1 MRCNRCGFQ
10 NPQGFSFCGRCGA
23 SLGSVGAYLS
33 QTDLDHLRAY
43 LPRGLVEALQVDLL
57 SPSPELLAECIS
69 SLSDLLDRIC
79 ALLPVPLI
87 EHVAIYP
94 RPGEVGG
101 QFMYGTL
108 LFADISGFTAMSERF
123 NRLGQEGAE
132 EIISVVNRYFAAMLV
147 ILREHEGQ
155 LVEFDGDALLGFFAE
170 PNSATRAAQAAQ
182 RMQAAMAD
190 FTETQ
195 TSQGFFPLQIKIGVH
210 KGRFFAARL
219 GTTQRMVY
227 SLLGSDVNA
236 AAAIEEAAM
245 AGQVL
250 IDRDTLRAITVP
262 IQADPS
268 LQNER
273 YVVVEGI
280 AVTPE
285 SERLPDAS
293 LRVPFVSEPTLIGLR
308 QMVDLLDALTPY
320 MPVGLLPRFVSDA
333 RAARPEGE
341 HRLVSVLFAGVS
353 GLDDIVDALGPG
365 HEGEIVNALNRYV
378 LGVQSAVHRYGG
390 VINKMDLA
398 VNGEKLLAF
407 FGAPVA
413 HEDDAE
419 RAVRAAV
426 SIQERLEA
434 LRQELAGETGLV
446 GLRLEQRVGI
456 SYGYVFAGNIG
467 TDWRREY
474 TVMGDEVNLAERLL
488 TVAEPGGISVSDS
501 VRRRAQAIV
510 DLDAQG
516 NVLLKGKSEPVPTF
530 AVVGLREDR
539 ASRRGLQGMRSP
551 IVGRRAEWSRLLQA
565 IDQLLK
571 DRGQIISLVGEVGL
585 GKSRLVT
592 ELREHVAGS
601 TVQWLEGRCLS
612 YTEPVSYWPFQDILR
627 QMLGLGPDDR
637 GSEAWEKLRRALE
650 DTSSLP
656 DVSAVL
662 PYVAGFLGLPV
673 EEWLQERV
681 RYLDAEALQRR
692 TFIAIGILFE
702 AYARSKEAPLVVV
715 LEDVHWID
723 QASTALLEHLLSLVD
738 RTSLMFLLTYRPE
751 QDTRSWELHEEIGQQ
766 FSHGWSQVDLKPL
779 RRSDSQ
785 ELLANLVNADNW
797 PAGMRD
803 MILSRAEGNPLYL
816 EELLRALIDD
826 SILTQDED
834 GRWRLA
840 ARIGHI
846 RVPDTLQGVIMTR
859 LDRLEET
866 SRWTAQ
872 VASVIG
878 RAFSVDLLR
887 RIVPMSESQLRANL
901 AQLREHEIIRDSERA
916 PQLIYVFNHVLVQ
929 DVCYRSLLARTRRL
943 YHRRIAEYLVS
954 EKIAGQEAESSY
966 PFIAY
971 HAFVGQDWS
980 RAFRY
985 QMLAGEHAQAL
996 FANEAAIEHYRK
1008 ALQSADHLPEEETE
1022 EGGRIAIAALGELLT
1037 TTGQYDEAMSYL
1049 QRARELAAR
1058 QRDREAEARACRWL
1072 ARLHELRSEYTA
1084 GVEWIQEGLVVLEG
1098 RETVET
1104 TQLLLTAGLINTRL
1118 GNYDTALDQC
1128 ELSLRIAERL
1138 GEVAVLAAGY
1148 TLLGHLCRLRGV
1160 GAVTVWYFQRGL
1172 DLYEVAGDIR
1182 GQAVAHDLIATAY
1195 FHTGQWQDAEREYLQ
1210 AREISDLIGNKYS
1223 VALAD
1228 NNLGGIALNQGRLDE
1243 ALAFYRRALASLE
1256 QMGESL
1262 YVQGALHVNLG
1273 HTYVRRD
1280 EVESAYPHLRTA
1292 EAYFEQARA
1301 RDWLPEMYRH
1311 FAEAALLL
1319 GDLDQAQSQVE
1330 RALDLARELSMR
1342 NEEGNNLR
1350 ILARVAMARGQ
1361 LERAQQFLDG
1371 SIAILEQVQDHYE
1384 WARSLLA
1391 LAELEYQRG
1400 DLAQCSHALDRCAPV
1415 FERLG
1420 AMLELGR
1427 VQDLSERCRPVDC
1440 TASAAE
1446 D

>member
-33 QTDLDHLRAY
+33 KTDIDHLRAY

-69 SLSDLLDRIC
+69 SLSDLLDGIC
-79 ALLPVPLI
+79 ALLPLPLI

-101 QFMYGTL
+101 QFTYGTL

-132 EIISVVNRYFAAMLV
+132 EIIAVVNRYFGAMLI

-155 LVEFDGDALLGFFAE
+155 LVEFDGDALLGFFRE
-170 PNSATRAAQAAQ
+170 PNSATRATQAAQ

-190 FTETQ
+190 FTETP
-195 TSQGFFPLQIKIGVH
+195 TSQGSFPLQIKIGVH
-210 KGRFFAARL
+210 RGRFFAARL

-227 SLLGSDVNA
+227 SLFGSDVIATA
-236 AAAIEEAAM
+236 ALEEAAT

-250 IDRDTLRAITVP
+250 IDRETRRAITVP
-262 IQADPS
+262 VQAGPS

-273 YVVVEGI
+273 YSVVEGI
-280 AVTPE
+280 AVMSQGEPRADT
-285 SERLPDAS
+285 S
-293 LRVPFVSEPTLIGLR
+293 LRVPFVAEPTLIGLR

-320 MPVGLLPRFVSDA
+320 LPVGLLPRLVSDA

-353 GLDDIVDALGPG
+353 GLDGIVDQLGPG
-365 HEGEIVNALNRYV
+365 HEGEIINALNRYV

-398 VNGEKLLAF
+398 ANGEKLLAF

-419 RAVRAAV
+419 RAVRAAL

-434 LRQELAGETGLV
+434 LRQELAGETGLM
-446 GLRLEQRVGI
+446 GLHLEQRVGI

-488 TVAEPGGISVSDS
+488 AVAEPGGISVSDS
-501 VRRRAQAIV
+501 VRRRVQAIV
-510 DLDAQG
+510 DLVPQG
-516 NVLLKGKSEPVPTF
+516 DVLLKGKSESVSTY
-530 AVVGLREDR
+530 AVLGMREGR
-539 ASRRGLQGMRSP
+539 TSRRGLQGMRSP
-551 IVGRRAEWSRLLQA
+551 IVGRRAEWSQLLGA
-565 IDQLLK
+565 IDQLLH
-571 DRGQIISLVGEVGL
+571 DRGQVVSLVGEVGL
-585 GKSRLVT
+585 GKSRLVA

-637 GSEAWEKLRRALE
+637 GPEAWEKLRRALE

-723 QASTALLEHLLSLVD
+723 QASTALLGHLLSLVD

-751 QDTRSWELHEEIGQQ
+751 QGTRSWELHEEIRQQ
-766 FSHGWSQVDLKPL
+766 FTHCWSEVDLRPL
-779 RRSDSQ
+779 RLSESQ
-785 ELLANLVNADNW
+785 ELLANLVSARDW
-797 PAGMRD
+797 PAGVRD
-803 MILSRAEGNPLYL
+803 MILNRAEGNPLYL

-826 SILTQDED
+826 RVLTQDEE
-834 GRWRLA
+834 GNWHLA
-840 ARIGHI
+840 ARVGHI

-887 RIVPMSESQLRANL
+887 RIVPMSESQVRANL

-954 EKIAGQEAESSY
+954 EEIAGQEAESSY

-971 HAFVGQDWS
+971 HAFSGQDWS

-985 QMLAGEHAQAL
+985 QLLAGEHAQEL

-1008 ALQSADHLPEEETE
+1008 ALQSAEHLPDEETKD
-1022 EGGRIAIAALGELLT
+1022 GVQIAIAALGELLT
-1037 TTGQYDEAMSYL
+1037 TTGQYEEAMSHL
-1049 QRARELAAR
+1049 TQARELAAR
-1058 QRDREAEARACRWL
+1058 VRDQEAEARACRWL
-1072 ARLHELRSEYTA
+1072 ARLHELRSEYTT
-1084 GVEWIQEGLVVLEG
+1084 GVEWIQEGLIVLEG

-1138 GEVAVLAAGY
+1138 GEVAVLARGY
-1148 TLLGHLCRLRGV
+1148 TLLGHLCRLRGM

-1172 DLYEVAGDIR
+1172 DLYEIAGDIN
-1182 GQAVAHDLIATAY
+1182 GQAIAHDLIATAY

-1243 ALAFYRRALASLE
+1243 ALEFYRRALTSLE

-1273 HTYVRRD
+1273 HTYIRRG
-1280 EVESAYPHLRTA
+1280 EVESAHPHLRTA
-1292 EAYFEQARA
+1292 EAYFEQAHA

-1311 FAEAALLL
+1311 FAEAALFVR
-1319 GDLDQAQSQVE
+1319 DLDQAQRQGE
-1330 RALDLARELSMR
+1330 RALELARELSMR

-1350 ILARVAMARGQ
+1350 LLARVAIARGQ
-1361 LERAQQFLDG
+1361 LERAGQLVDE

-1391 LAELEYQRG
+1391 QAELAYQRG
-1400 DLAQCSHALDRCAPV
+1400 DLAQCGHALDRCGPV

-1420 AMLELGR
+1420 ATLELDRMQKVG
-1427 VQDLSERCRPVDC
+1427 ERCRTLDRA
-1440 TASAAE
+1440 ASLAK

>member
-33 QTDLDHLRAY
+33 KTDLDHLRAY

-57 SPSPELLAECIS
+57 SPSPELLAECIA
-69 SLSDLLDRIC
+69 SLSDLLDGIC

-108 LFADISGFTAMSERF
+108 LFADISGFTTMSERF

-132 EIISVVNRYFAAMLV
+132 EIIAVVNRYFGAMLA
-147 ILREHEGQ
+147 ILREHDGQ
-155 LVEFDGDALLGFFAE
+155 LVEFDGDALLGLFPE
-170 PNSATRAAQAAQ
+170 PNSATRAAQSAQ

-190 FTETQ
+190 FGATQ
-195 TSQGFFPLQIKIGVH
+195 TSQGSFALRIKIGLH

-219 GTTQRMVY
+219 GTAQRMLY
-227 SLLGSDVNA
+227 SLFGSDVNA
-236 AAAIEEAAM
+236 TAAIEEAAL

-250 IDRDTLRAITVP
+250 VDRETMLAVTAP
-262 IQADPS
+262 IRVAPS

-273 YVVVEGI
+273 YLVVED
-280 AVTPE
+280 VVSPPE
-285 SERLPDAS
+285 LVRGPDLS
-293 LRVPFVSEPTLIGLR
+293 SRIPFVAEPTLIGLR

-320 MPVGLLPRFVSDA
+320 LPVGLLPRFVSDA

-341 HRLVSVLFAGVS
+341 HRLVSVLFAGIS
-353 GLDDIVDALGPG
+353 GLDDVVDALGAG
-365 HEGEIVNALNRYV
+365 HEAEIVNALNRYV
-378 LGVQSAVHRYGG
+378 LTAQGAVHRYGG
-390 VINKMDLA
+390 VVNKMDLA
-398 VNGEKLLAF
+398 TNGEKLLAF
-407 FGAPVA
+407 FGAPAA

-419 RAVRAAV
+419 RAVRTALAL
-426 SIQERLEA
+426 QDRLQS

-446 GLRLEQRVGI
+446 SLQLDQRVGI

-488 TVAEPGGISVSDS
+488 AVAEPGGVAVSDS
-501 VRRRAQAIV
+501 VWRRVQRTV
-510 DLDAQG
+510 DLAPQG
-516 NVLLKGKSEPVPTF
+516 DVLLKGKSEPVSTF
-530 AVVGLREDR
+530 AVLGVREER
-539 ASRRGLQGMRSP
+539 TSQRGVQGMRSP
-551 IVGRRAEWSRLLQA
+551 MVGRRAEWDRLLEVV
-565 IDQLLK
+565 
-571 DRGQIISLVGEVGL
+571 DRLVKGQGQIVSLIGEVGL
-585 GKSRLVT
+585 GKSRLVA
-592 ELREHVAGS
+592 ELREHVADS
-601 TVQWLEGRCLS
+601 TVQWLEGRCQP

-627 QMLGLGPDDR
+627 QMLNLGPDERDT
-637 GSEAWEKLRRALE
+637 EAWEKLRHALE

-662 PYVAGFLGLPV
+662 PYVASFLGLPV
-673 EEWLQERV
+673 EAWLQERV

-702 AYARSKEAPLVVV
+702 AYARSRKAPLVVV

-751 QDTRSWELHEEIGQQ
+751 QDSRSWRLHEEVEQQ
-766 FSHGWSQVDLKPL
+766 FSHSWSRLDLNPL
-779 RRSDSQ
+779 RLTDSQ
-785 ELLANLVNADNW
+785 ELLANLVDVDGW
-797 PAGMRD
+797 PSAMQD

-826 SILTQDED
+826 RILAQDEE

-840 ARIGHI
+840 ERVGHI

-887 RIVPMSESQLRANL
+887 RIVPMNETQLQANL
-901 AQLREHEIIRDSERA
+901 AQLREHEIIRRSERM
-916 PQLIYVFNHVLVQ
+916 PLLDYVFNHVLVQ

-943 YHRRIAEYLVS
+943 YHRRIAECLV
-954 EKIAGQEAESSY
+954 EGDVDGQDRESSY

-980 RAFRY
+980 LAFRY
-985 QMLAGEHAQAL
+985 QLLAGEHALAL
-996 FANEAAIEHYRK
+996 FANEAAIEHFRK
-1008 ALQSADHLPEEETE
+1008 VLQSAERLPEEETE
-1022 EGGRIAIAALGELLT
+1022 EGRRIATAALGELLT
-1037 TTGQYDEAMSYL
+1037 TTGQYEEAGLYL
-1049 QRARELAAR
+1049 ERAHTLAAD
-1058 QRDREAEARACRWL
+1058 QGDWETEARVCRWL
-1072 ARLHELRSEYTA
+1072 ARLHELRGEYTA
-1084 GVEWIQEGLVVLEG
+1084 GVEWIQHGLVALEG
-1098 RETVET
+1098 REAVET
-1104 TQLLLTAGLINTRL
+1104 AHLLLTAGLINTRL

-1128 ELSLRIAERL
+1128 ELSLRTAERL
-1138 GEVAVLAAGY
+1138 GEVAVLARGY

-1160 GAVTVWYFQRGL
+1160 GTVTTWYLQRGL
-1172 DLYEVAGDIR
+1172 DLYEIAGDIH
-1182 GQAVAHDLIATAY
+1182 GQAITHDLIATAL
-1195 FHTGQWQDAEREYLQ
+1195 FHTGKWQEAEREYLQ

-1243 ALAFYRRALASLE
+1243 ALDFYQGALRLLE
-1256 QMGESL
+1256 QMGGSL
-1262 YVQGALHVNLG
+1262 YVQGALHMNLG
-1273 HTYVRRD
+1273 YTYVRRG
-1280 EVESAYPHLRTA
+1280 EVEPARSHLQTA
-1292 EAYFEQARA
+1292 ESYFEQAYA
-1301 RDWLPEMYRH
+1301 RDWLPELHRH
-1311 FAEAALLL
+1311 FAEAALLA
-1319 GDLDQAQSQVE
+1319 GDLDQAQAEAE

-1342 NEEGNNLR
+1342 NEEGNGLR
-1350 ILARVAMARGQ
+1350 LLAQVAIAQGQ
-1361 LERAQQFLDG
+1361 LERARQFLDE
-1371 SIAILEQVQDHYE
+1371 SIAILEQVHDQYE
-1384 WARSLLA
+1384 WACSMLV
-1391 LAELEYQRG
+1391 LAELGCERG
-1400 DLAQCSHALDRCAPV
+1400 DPARCGHALDQCAHI
-1415 FERLG
+1415 FDRLG
-1420 AMLELGR
+1420 AVLEIQR
-1427 VQDLSERCRPVDC
+1427 VQDLYERTVSRTPSGTD
-1440 TASAAE
+1440 

>member
-33 QTDLDHLRAY
+33 KTDLDHLRAY

-57 SPSPELLAECIS
+57 SPSPDLLTECIS
-69 SLSDLLDRIC
+69 SLADLLDGIC
-79 ALLPVPLI
+79 ALLPAPLI

-132 EIISVVNRYFAAMLV
+132 EIIAVVNRYFGAMLL
-147 ILREHEGQ
+147 ILREHDGQ

-195 TSQGFFPLQIKIGVH
+195 TSQGAFPLQIKIGLH
-210 KGRFFAARL
+210 KGRFFGARL

-227 SLLGSDVNA
+227 SLFGSDVSA
-236 AAAIEEAAM
+236 TAAIEEAAM

-262 IQADPS
+262 IRAEPS
-268 LQNER
+268 LQKER
-273 YVVVEGI
+273 YLIVEQVD
-280 AVTPE
+280 ATLQ
-285 SERLPDAS
+285 SERMVDAS
-293 LRVPFVSEPTLIGLR
+293 ARVPFASEPTLIGLR

-320 MPVGLLPRFVSDA
+320 LPVGLLPRFVNEA

-341 HRLVSVLFAGVS
+341 HRLVSVLFAGIG
-353 GLDDIVDALGPG
+353 GLDEIVDALGPG

-398 VNGEKLLAF
+398 INGEKLLAF

-419 RAVRAAV
+419 RAVRAALA
-426 SIQERLEA
+426 IQERLEA
-434 LRQELAGETGLV
+434 LRQELAGETGMM
-446 GLRLEQRVGI
+446 GLRLEQRVGV

-488 TVAEPGGISVSDS
+488 AVAEPGGISVSDS
-501 VRRRAQAIV
+501 VQRRVQAIV
-510 DLDAQG
+510 DLAPQG
-516 NVLLKGKSEPVPTF
+516 DVLLKGKIEPVSTF
-530 AVVGLREDR
+530 ALVGLREG
-539 ASRRGLQGMRSP
+539 STLRRGLQGMHSP
-551 IVGRRAEWSRLLQA
+551 VVGRRVEWSHLLEA
-565 IDQLLK
+565 IDQLLN
-571 DRGQIISLVGEVGL
+571 DRGQIVSLVGEVGL
-585 GKSRLVT
+585 GKSRLVA
-592 ELREHVAGS
+592 ELRAHVAGS
-601 TVQWLEGRCLS
+601 AVQWLEGRCLS

-627 QMLGLGPDDR
+627 QILGLEPDDR
-637 GSEAWEKLRRALE
+637 GPEAWEKLRRALE

-702 AYARSKEAPLVVV
+702 AYARSEEAPLVVV

-751 QDTRSWELHEEIGQQ
+751 QNTRSWELHEEIAQQ
-766 FSHGWSQVDLKPL
+766 FHHCWRQINLKPL
-779 RRSDSQ
+779 RLSDSQ
-785 ELLANLVNADNW
+785 ELLTNLVSADDW
-797 PAGMRD
+797 PTGMRE
-803 MILSRAEGNPLYL
+803 MILGRAEGNPLYL

-826 SILTQDED
+826 RILSQDVE

-840 ARIGHI
+840 AQVGHI

-878 RAFSVDLLR
+878 RTFSVDLLR
-887 RIVPMSESQLRANL
+887 RIVPMSESQLRTNL
-901 AQLREHEIIRDSERA
+901 AQLREHEIIRHSERA
-916 PQLIYVFNHVLVQ
+916 PQLTYVFNHVLVQ

-943 YHRRIAEYLVS
+943 YHRRIAERLIS
-954 EKIAGQEAESSY
+954 EDIAGQEAESSY

-985 QMLAGEHAQAL
+985 QLLAGEHARDL
-996 FANEAAIEHYRK
+996 FANEAAIEHFRK
-1008 ALQSADHLPEEETE
+1008 VLQSAEHLPEEETQ
-1022 EGGRIAIAALGELLT
+1022 EGRRIATAALGELLT
-1037 TTGQYDEAMSYL
+1037 TTGQYEEAVFYL
-1049 QRARELAAR
+1049 EQTRALCEA
-1058 QRDREAEARACRWL
+1058 QHDREADARACRWL
-1072 ARLHELRSEYTA
+1072 ARLHELRSEYTTA
-1084 GVEWIQEGLVVLEG
+1084 VDWIQQGLVVLEG
-1098 RETVET
+1098 DETVET
-1104 TQLLLTAGLINTRL
+1104 AQLLLTAGLINTRL

-1128 ELSLRIAERL
+1128 ELSLRTAERL
-1138 GEVAVLAAGY
+1138 GEVAVLARGY

-1160 GAVTVWYFQRGL
+1160 GAITAWYFQRGL
-1172 DLYEVAGDIR
+1172 DLYEIAGDIN
-1182 GQAVAHDLIATAY
+1182 GQAIAHDLMATAY

-1223 VALAD
+1223 VALTD

-1243 ALAFYRRALASLE
+1243 ALKFYRRALSSLE
-1256 QMGESL
+1256 QMGESV
-1262 YVQGALHVNLG
+1262 YVQGALHMNLG
-1273 HTYVRRD
+1273 HTYVRRGEID
-1280 EVESAYPHLRTA
+1280 SAYRHLHTA
-1292 EAYFEQARA
+1292 EEYFEQAQA

-1311 FAEAALLL
+1311 FAEAALLS
-1319 GDLDQAQSQVE
+1319 GDLDQAQGQAE
-1330 RALDLARELSMR
+1330 HALALARELSMR

-1350 ILARVAMARGQ
+1350 LLARTAIVRGR
-1361 LERAQQFLDG
+1361 LELAQELLDE
-1371 SIAILEQVQDHYE
+1371 SLAILEQVQDQYE
-1384 WARSLLA
+1384 WARSMLV
-1391 LAELEYQRG
+1391 LAEVECRHG
-1400 DLAQCSHALDRCAPV
+1400 DTACCRRVLDQCAPV

-1420 AMLELGR
+1420 AALELGR
-1427 VQDLSERCRPVDC
+1427 IRALGEECRSTDC
-1440 TASAAE
+1440 AAAMTE

>member
-1 MRCNRCGFQ
+1 
-10 NPQGFSFCGRCGA
+10 
-23 SLGSVGAYLS
+23 
-33 QTDLDHLRAY
+33 
-43 LPRGLVEALQVDLL
+43 
-57 SPSPELLAECIS
+57 
-69 SLSDLLDRIC
+69 
-79 ALLPVPLI
+79 
-87 EHVAIYP
+87 
-94 RPGEVGG
+94 
-101 QFMYGTL
+101 
-108 LFADISGFTAMSERF
+108 
-123 NRLGQEGAE
+123 
-132 EIISVVNRYFAAMLV
+132 
-147 ILREHEGQ
+147 
-155 LVEFDGDALLGFFAE
+155 
-170 PNSATRAAQAAQ
+170 
-182 RMQAAMAD
+182 
-190 FTETQ
+190 
-195 TSQGFFPLQIKIGVH
+195 
-210 KGRFFAARL
+210 
-219 GTTQRMVY
+219 
-227 SLLGSDVNA
+227 
-236 AAAIEEAAM
+236 
-245 AGQVL
+245 
-250 IDRDTLRAITVP
+250 
-262 IQADPS
+262 
-268 LQNER
+268 
-273 YVVVEGI
+273 
-280 AVTPE
+280 
-285 SERLPDAS
+285 
-293 LRVPFVSEPTLIGLR
+293 
-308 QMVDLLDALTPY
+308 
-320 MPVGLLPRFVSDA
+320 
-333 RAARPEGE
+333 
-341 HRLVSVLFAGVS
+341 
-353 GLDDIVDALGPG
+353 VDALGPG

-378 LGVQSAVHRYGG
+378 SGVQSAVHRYGG

-419 RAVRAAV
+419 RAARAAI

-434 LRQELAGETGLV
+434 LRQELAGETGLM

-501 VRRRAQAIV
+501 VRRRVQAIV
-510 DLDAQG
+510 DLAAQG
-516 NVLLKGKSEPVPTF
+516 DVLLKGKSEPVSTF
-530 AVVGLREDR
+530 AVVGLREGK

-551 IVGRRAEWSRLLQA
+551 IVGRRAEWRRLLQA

-571 DRGQIISLVGEVGL
+571 DRGQIVSLVGEVGL
-585 GKSRLVT
+585 GKSRLVA

-738 RTSLMFLLTYRPE
+738 RTSLMLLLTYRPE
-751 QDTRSWELHEEIGQQ
+751 QGTRSWELHEEIGQQ
-766 FSHGWSQVDLKPL
+766 FRHCWSQVELEPL
-779 RRSDSQ
+779 RLSESQ

-797 PAGMRD
+797 PVGTRD
-803 MILSRAEGNPLYL
+803 MILNRSEGNPLYL

-826 SILTQDED
+826 RVLAQDQD

-840 ARIGHI
+840 ARVGHI

-954 EKIAGQEAESSY
+954 EEIAGQEAESSY

-971 HAFVGQDWS
+971 HAFAGQDWS

-985 QMLAGEHAQAL
+985 QLLAGEHAQDL

-1008 ALQSADHLPEEETE
+1008 ALQSAEHLPEEETK
-1022 EGGRIAIAALGELLT
+1022 EGVRVAIAALGELLT
-1037 TTGQYDEAMSYL
+1037 TTGQYEEATTHL
-1049 QRARELAAR
+1049 KWARELAAR
-1058 QRDREAEARACRWL
+1058 GQDREAEARACRWL

-1104 TQLLLTAGLINTRL
+1104 TQLLLAAGLINTRL

-1172 DLYEVAGDIR
+1172 DLYEIAGDIR
-1182 GQAVAHDLIATAY
+1182 GQAIAHDLIATAY

-1243 ALAFYRRALASLE
+1243 ALEFYRRALASLE

-1262 YVQGALHVNLG
+1262 YVQGALHMNLG
-1273 HTYVRRD
+1273 HTYIRRD
-1280 EVESAYPHLRTA
+1280 EVESAYPHLSTA

-1311 FAEAALLL
+1311 FAEAALLS

-1350 ILARVAMARGQ
+1350 LLARVAMVRGQ
-1361 LERAQQFLDG
+1361 LERAQQLLDG
-1371 SIAILEQVQDHYE
+1371 SIVILEQVQDHYE

-1400 DLAQCSHALDRCAPV
+1400 DLAQCSHTLDRCAPI

-1427 VQDLSERCRPVDC
+1427 VQNLGERCRPADRA
-1440 TASAAE
+1440 ASLTK

>member
-23 SLGSVGAYLS
+23 SLGTVGAYLS
-33 QTDLDHLRAY
+33 KTDIDHLRAY
-43 LPRGLVEALQVDLL
+43 LPRGQVEALQVDLL

-69 SLSDLLDRIC
+69 SLSDLLDGIC
-79 ALLPVPLI
+79 ALLPLPLI

-132 EIISVVNRYFAAMLV
+132 EIIAVVNRYFGAMLL
-147 ILREHEGQ
+147 ILREYEGQ
-155 LVEFDGDALLGFFAE
+155 LVEFDGDALLGFFSE
-170 PNSATRAAQAAQ
+170 PNSATRATQAAQ

-190 FTETQ
+190 FTETP
-195 TSQGFFPLQIKIGVH
+195 TSQGSFPLQIKIGVH
-210 KGRFFAARL
+210 RGRFFAARL

-236 AAAIEEAAM
+236 TAALEEAAT

-250 IDRDTLRAITVP
+250 IDRETRRAITAPV
-262 IQADPS
+262 QVEPS

-273 YVVVEGI
+273 YLVLESV
-280 AVTPE
+280 AVAPQAARVAET
-285 SERLPDAS
+285 SF
-293 LRVPFVSEPTLIGLR
+293 RVPFVAEPTLIGLR

-320 MPVGLLPRFVSDA
+320 LPVGLLPRLVSDA

-353 GLDDIVDALGPG
+353 GLDGIVDQLGPG
-365 HEGEIVNALNRYV
+365 HEGEIINALNRYV

-398 VNGEKLLAF
+398 ANGEKLLAF

-419 RAVRAAV
+419 RAVRAAL

-434 LRQELAGETGLV
+434 LRQELAGETGLM

-488 TVAEPGGISVSDS
+488 AVAEPGGISVSDS
-501 VRRRAQAIV
+501 VRRRVQTIV
-510 DLDAQG
+510 DLVPQG
-516 NVLLKGKSEPVPTF
+516 DVLLKGKSDPVSTY
-530 AVVGLREDR
+530 AVLGMREGR
-539 ASRRGLQGMRSP
+539 SSTRGLQGMRSP
-551 IVGRRAEWSRLLQA
+551 VVGRRAEWSQLLGA
-565 IDQLLK
+565 IDQLLH
-571 DRGQIISLVGEVGL
+571 DRGQIVSLVGEVGL
-585 GKSRLVT
+585 GKSRLVA
-592 ELREHVAGS
+592 ELRAHVAGS
-601 TVQWLEGRCLS
+601 AVKWLEGRCLS

-637 GSEAWEKLRRALE
+637 GADAWEKLRRALE

-723 QASTALLEHLLSLVD
+723 QASTALLGHLLSLVD

-751 QDTRSWELHEEIGQQ
+751 QGTRSWELHEEISQQ
-766 FSHGWSQVDLKPL
+766 FRHCWSEVSLEPL
-779 RRSDSQ
+779 RLSESQ
-785 ELLANLVNADNW
+785 ELLANLVSARDW
-797 PAGMRD
+797 PGAMRD
-803 MILSRAEGNPLYL
+803 MILNRAEGNPLYL

-826 SILTQDED
+826 RVLTRDKD
-834 GRWRLA
+834 GGWRLA
-840 ARIGHI
+840 ARVGHI

-878 RAFSVDLLR
+878 RTFSVDLLR

-901 AQLREHEIIRDSERA
+901 AQLREHEILRDNERA
-916 PQLIYVFNHVLVQ
+916 PQLSYIFNHVLVQ

-954 EKIAGQEAESSY
+954 EEIVGQEAESSY

-971 HAFVGQDWS
+971 HAFAGQDWS

-985 QMLAGEHAQAL
+985 QLLAGKHAQEL

-1008 ALQSADHLPEEETE
+1008 ALQSAEHLPDEETR
-1022 EGGRIAIAALGELLT
+1022 GGVRTAIAALGELLT
-1037 TTGQYDEAMSYL
+1037 TTGQYEEAMSYL
-1049 QRARELAAR
+1049 TQARQLAAR
-1058 QRDREAEARACRWL
+1058 AQDQEAEARACRWL
-1072 ARLHELRSEYTA
+1072 ARLHELRSEYTT
-1084 GVEWIQEGLVVLEG
+1084 GVEWIQEGLIVLEG

-1128 ELSLRIAERL
+1128 ELSLRIAEQL
-1138 GEVAVLAAGY
+1138 GEVAVLARGY
-1148 TLLGHLCRLRGV
+1148 TLLGHLCRLRGM

-1172 DLYEVAGDIR
+1172 DLYEISGDIN
-1182 GQAVAHDLIATAY
+1182 GQAIAHDLIATAY

-1243 ALAFYRRALASLE
+1243 ALEFYHRALASLE
-1256 QMGESL
+1256 PMGESL

-1273 HTYVRRD
+1273 HTYIRRG

-1292 EAYFEQARA
+1292 EAYFEQAQA
-1301 RDWLPEMYRH
+1301 RDWLAEMYRH
-1311 FAEAALLL
+1311 FAEAALFLR
-1319 GDLDQAQSQVE
+1319 DLDQAQQQGE
-1330 RALDLARELSMR
+1330 RALELARELSMR

-1350 ILARVAMARGQ
+1350 LLARVAIARGQ
-1361 LERAQQFLDG
+1361 LERAGQLVDE
-1371 SIAILEQVQDHYE
+1371 SITILEQVQDHYE

-1391 LAELEYQRG
+1391 QAELAYQRG
-1400 DLAQCSHALDRCAPV
+1400 DLAQCGHSLDRCGPV

-1420 AMLELGR
+1420 ATLELERMQR
-1427 VQDLSERCRPVDC
+1427 VSERCRSLERA
-1440 TASAAE
+1440 ASLK